1 LQDASAA
8 LREWVRS
15 HQVTWER
22 KAHFEL
28 AEGRMVHA
36 GYDVTL
42 FALHP
47 LPLHDD
53 PGCPE
58 CLRIHASLRD
68 VASIA
73 LGDSR
78 PGGGLDIAPF
88 APKLSMRAESNWAPE
103 VELDVEVFQPG
114 AVAPSDADE
123 DACVQSMEKGLLR
136 LGARPVSWAR

>member
-1 LQDASAA
+1 MQDADAP

-15 HQVTWER
+15 HHVTWER
-22 KAHFEL
+22 KGHFEL

-47 LPLHDD
+47 QPLHDD

-58 CLRIHASLRD
+58 CLRIHSSLRN
-68 VASIA
+68 VASVA

-78 PGGGLDIAPF
+78 PAGGLAIAPF
-88 APKLSMRAESNWAPE
+88 APRLSMRAESNWAPE
-103 VELDVEVFQPG
+103 VELDVEVFQAG
-114 AVAPSDADE
+114 AVKPSDADE
-123 DACVQSMEKGLLR
+123 DACIQSMEKALLR
-136 LGARPVSWAR
+136 LGARPVRWAR